1 MTYKIEC
8 ETNGT
13 VYAIANSMIPEELPV
28 LDPVF
33 KEELNN
39 VPELS
44 FGLPSTH
51 PNRDHISP
59 MVSIIRLYIDGS
71 LAFTGRALTPEYD
84 WNNTA
89 FYTCEGCLAYLN
101 DTIMRPY
108 GYSGNL
114 TFLLN
119 KILTEHNSQVENRKK
134 IQLGTVNVSDS
145 IGIED
150 EEYSTCMD
158 ALASVIAQTR
168 GYIRIRHSGGT
179 TYLDYV
185 TQYATANTQPIQF
198 GKNLLDLSKYQSAE
212 SLKTAIIPLGKKLD
226 NGAVVDITSVNN
238 GLDYIYDQTAVSAYG
253 WIWATVTWDTIETPA
268 ALLAKARTY
277 LAEVC
282 ALPETVKVSAVD
294 LAAINANI
302 ERFKLGGATTMVSV
316 PHGISKTAIL
326 SEKEMHLA
334 DPAQDTVTIGTT
346 TKLKTLTGQNH
357 DTITRFTST
366 AASNASSA
374 SRFSQFVSGGLGGHV
389 VLDYTNDGDP
399 DERELPYR
407 ILIMDTDNKATARN
421 VLQLNKDGIGF
432 SSSGVRGPYYNSW
445 TIDGQ
450 LSLGGTDN
458 AYGDLK
464 ILNPSGQVIG
474 RWNKDGITVSQG
486 VINLLRG
493 QKVGLVCN
501 GNSFQFG
508 DFKVDDEYG
517 RQILQSSDEMTGM
530 SGEPDDLSTG
540 LYLWAGYNSANDYS
554 FVVNN
559 AGAYTMYGNTAYNI
573 GEQIYLLWQAVGGG
587 GGCPTDGCSSDSC
600 GSDSGCSSYSG
611 CYTYGCPSDC
621 DYICSEVP

>member
-13 VYAIANSMIPEELPV
+13 IYAIANSMIPEELPV

-39 VPELS
+39 VPELT

-59 MVSIIRLYIDGS
+59 MVSVIRLYIDGS

-89 FYTCEGCLAYLN
+89 YYTCEGCLAYLN

-432 SSSGVRGPYYNSW
+432 SSSGVNGPYYNSW

-458 AYGDLK
+458 AYGALR
-464 ILNPSGQVIG
+464 ILNPSGTVIG
-474 RWNKDGITVSQG
+474 SWTKDGIVLKQG
-486 VINLLRG
+486 VINFLW
-493 QKVGLVCN
+493 
-501 GNSFQFG
+501 GNSQTGVYADGSKFQAG
-508 DFKVDDEYG
+508 DWIISHVNG
-517 RQILQSSDEMTGM
+517 RSVLQSSDEQTGM
-530 SGEPDDLSTG
+530 SADPSDSNGM
-540 LYLWAGYNSANDYS
+540 YLWAGWENQHDYVFQVGQGDAYVMYNGDEYEIGKSLANL
-554 FVVNN
+554 NN
-559 AGAYTMYGNTAYNI
+559 AVNVSGGGNS
-573 GEQIYLLWQAVGGG
+573 GPDIYDEEDQAVIGGLIYE
-587 GGCPTDGCSSDSC
+587 DGWVISP
-600 GSDSGCSSYSG
+600 G
-611 CYTYGCPSDC
+611 
-621 DYICSEVP
+621 V

>member
-39 VPELS
+39 VPELT

-51 PNRDHISP
+51 PNRSYINP
-59 MVSIIRLYIDGS
+59 MVSVIRLYIDGS

-168 GYIRIRHSGGT
+168 GYIRIRHSNGT
-179 TYLDYV
+179 AYLDYV

-212 SLKTAIIPLGKKLD
+212 NLKTAIIPLGKKLD

-277 LAEVC
+277 LTEVC

-334 DPAQDTVTIGTT
+334 DPAQDTITIGTT
-346 TKLKTLTGQNH
+346 TKLKTLTGQNK

-432 SSSGVRGPYYNSW
+432 SSSGVNGPYYNSW

-458 AYGDLK
+458 VYGALR
-464 ILNPSGQVIG
+464 ILNPSGTVIG
-474 RWNKDGITVSQG
+474 SWTKDGIVLKQG
-486 VINLLRG
+486 VINFLW
-493 QKVGLVCN
+493 
-501 GNSFQFG
+501 GNSQTGVYADGTKFQAG
-508 DFKVDDEYG
+508 DWIISHVNG
-517 RQILQSSDEMTGM
+517 RSVIQSSDDKTGM
-530 SGEPDDLSTG
+530 SADPTDSNG
-540 LYLWAGYNSANDYS
+540 LWMWAGWTSQNSYVFQVGQGDAYVMYNGDEYEIGKSLSNL
-554 FVVNN
+554 NN
-559 AGAYTMYGNTAYNI
+559 AVNVSGGGNSGPDIDDEEDSAV
-573 GEQIYLLWQAVGGG
+573 VGGLIYE
-587 GGCPTDGCSSDSC
+587 DGWVISP
-600 GSDSGCSSYSG
+600 G
-611 CYTYGCPSDC
+611 
-621 DYICSEVP
+621 V

>member
-13 VYAIANSMIPEELPV
+13 IYAIANSMIPEELPV

-39 VPELS
+39 VPELT

-59 MVSIIRLYIDGS
+59 MVSVIRLYIDGS

-89 FYTCEGCLAYLN
+89 YYTCEGCLAYLN

-119 KILTEHNSQVENRKK
+119 KILTEHNSQVENQKK

-432 SSSGVRGPYYNSW
+432 SSSGVNGPYYNSW

-458 AYGDLK
+458 AYGALR
-464 ILNPSGQVIG
+464 ILNPSGTVIG
-474 RWNKDGITVSQG
+474 SWTKDGIVLKQG
-486 VINLLRG
+486 VINFLW
-493 QKVGLVCN
+493 
-501 GNSFQFG
+501 GNSQTGVYADGSKFQAG
-508 DFKVDDEYG
+508 DWIISHVNG
-517 RQILQSSDEMTGM
+517 RSVLQSSDEQTGM
-530 SGEPDDLSTG
+530 SADPSDSNGM
-540 LYLWAGYNSANDYS
+540 YLWAGWENQHDYVFQVGQGDAYVMYNGDEYEIGKSLANL
-554 FVVNN
+554 NN
-559 AGAYTMYGNTAYNI
+559 AVNVSGGGNS
-573 GEQIYLLWQAVGGG
+573 GPDIYDEEDQAVIGGLIYE
-587 GGCPTDGCSSDSC
+587 DGWVISP
-600 GSDSGCSSYSG
+600 G
-611 CYTYGCPSDC
+611 
-621 DYICSEVP
+621 V